1 MIALIRTN
9 SENSS
14 FVTLVRQ
21 LDAHLT
27 SINGDA
33 DAFYSQY
40 NKIDSLKHVLVA
52 FENETPVACGAMK
65 EYEPGVVEVKRM
77 YTVPAWRG
85 KGIATQVLLALE
97 VWAAELGYK
106 KCILETGRTMP
117 AAVLYRSRGYTEV
130 PNYGQ
135 YVGVD
140 NSVCFAKELTV

>member
-1 MIALIRTN
+1 MIAVIRTN

-52 FENETPVACGAMK
+52 FENETPVA
-65 EYEPGVVEVKRM
+65 
-77 YTVPAWRG
+77 
-85 KGIATQVLLALE
+85 
-97 VWAAELGYK
+97 
-106 KCILETGRTMP
+106 
-117 AAVLYRSRGYTEV
+117 YTEV
-130 PNYGQ
+130 PDYGQ